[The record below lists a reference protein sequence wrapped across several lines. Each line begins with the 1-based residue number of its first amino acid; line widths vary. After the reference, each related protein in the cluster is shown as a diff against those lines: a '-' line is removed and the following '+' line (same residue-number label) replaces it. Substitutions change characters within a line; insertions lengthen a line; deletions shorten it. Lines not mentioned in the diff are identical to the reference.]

1 MEMIERTA
9 EQQRRIDLLDL
20 KDSRR
25 TAADLADRIGDLAG
39 AADRAATA
47 LMIAVAEA
55 ERLRGLLLET
65 AEAPADRHGD
75 RGNPRSDGGCPIM
88 TPTAYTF
95 EPRDVLQVDDPKYGW
110 LTWYILLGEHDGR
123 TAEQRVRNGGGRYR
137 IVRNGKGVVFGFED
151 VCPFAK

>member
-1 MEMIERTA
+1 METIERTA

-20 KDSRR
+20 KDSLR

-65 AEAPADRHGD
+65 AEEPAPIDAATLEIREQT
-75 RGNPRSDGGCPIM
+75 GG
-88 TPTAYTF
+88 
-95 EPRDVLQVDDPKYGW
+95 
-110 LTWYILLGEHDGR
+110 
-123 TAEQRVRNGGGRYR
+123 QR
-137 IVRNGKGVVFGFED
+137 
-151 VCPFAK
+151 

>member
-20 KDSRR
+20 KDHLR

-47 LMIAVAEA
+47 LMIAIAEA

-65 AEAPADRHGD
+65 AEAPAQ
-75 RGNPRSDGGCPIM
+75 SDAATLEIRERTGG
-88 TPTAYTF
+88 
-95 EPRDVLQVDDPKYGW
+95 
-110 LTWYILLGEHDGR
+110 
-123 TAEQRVRNGGGRYR
+123 QR
-137 IVRNGKGVVFGFED
+137 
-151 VCPFAK
+151 